1 DPEPYVRKYHIDRT
15 APFILLPFTTPHS
28 TNETSFE
35 LPFTISDMSP
45 FSFKVYVNG
54 ILTDEFDSPSG
65 ELSDAVAVELEEGI
79 NFVRIEAV
87 DIVGNTS
94 HIDYP
99 SLFLDTT
106 PPTLASINIGEGDL
120 IRTQEYL
127 VEGRASESLKSVVI
141 NGLELDL
148 EDTGFL
154 NFSEN
159 LKFLVDGAQ
168 TLRISLTDLAGNT
181 SDYQIN
187 FNFLLRLLD
196 PNLISVQNSDQEG
209 KLRIVGYR
217 GASIGGVKI
226 LGEGGFVNTDG
237 VYSNV
242 DGSIDLLLDQCDVAR
257 VTGFEGSS
265 DRREATVVRFKA
277 DTTLAGQVR

>member
-1 DPEPYVRKYHIDRT
+1 DYTVRSDLRSVYSEEGEYSLTYSVADFEGHRADPEPYVRKYHIDRT

-209 KLRIVGYR
+209 KLRIVGYP
-217 GASIGGVKI
+217 GASIGGLKI
-226 LGEGGFVNTDG
+226 LGEEGFLNTDE

-242 DGSIDLLLDQCDVAR
+242 DGSFELL
-257 VTGFEGSS
+257 
-265 DRREATVVRFKA
+265 
-277 DTTLAGQVR
+277 